1 MRANLRSLL
10 NGKAMMTLKE
20 FLCNQNWAVYKVKGH
35 RFFGDTAFGP
45 MWKDIPEDIEVP
57 NDFNLDSLEEVENFI
72 ND

>member
-1 MRANLRSLL
+1 
-10 NGKAMMTLKE
+10 
-20 FLCNQNWAVYKVKGH
+20 
-35 RFFGDTAFGP
+35 